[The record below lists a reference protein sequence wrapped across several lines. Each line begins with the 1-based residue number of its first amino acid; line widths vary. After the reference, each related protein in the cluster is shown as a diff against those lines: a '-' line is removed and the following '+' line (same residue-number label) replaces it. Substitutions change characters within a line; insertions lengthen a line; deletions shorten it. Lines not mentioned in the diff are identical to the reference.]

1 MGNPLAVKGLRK
13 TFCHRLF
20 FVFAM
25 LLSMFLFCFCFCQVL
40 KLHSFNSQ
48 LHSALSVGG
57 YHDLG
62 QDIGKYCPLPEPIRL
77 QDSQDIEK
85 TEKKKSFVDQTQYKK
100 RARKQY
106 AKTHCNTRKGREN
119 LSMC

>member
-1 MGNPLAVKGLRK
+1 
-13 TFCHRLF
+13 
-20 FVFAM
+20 
-25 LLSMFLFCFCFCQVL
+25 MFLSKFLFCFCFCFCQVL
-40 KLHSFNSQ
+40 KLHFFNSQ

-85 TEKKKSFVDQTQYKK
+85 TEKKEVFCRSNAIHKK
-100 RARKQY
+100 G
-106 AKTHCNTRKGREN
+106 AKTIRKNTLQNTKRVRKPFHVLERFSSELN
-119 LSMC
+119 EWD